1 MRNRRLL
8 FALFLCLAMVFG
20 SVAWA
25 TEIMPLWDSCAMCA
39 PDLYISGNTANQ
51 MFMRKIVPIKLRL
64 IFICKSE
71 IAEGIT
77 QHSKAGQIRPALEN
91 CVFQQPVQPAAAKAI
106 ALNVMWLLMAA
117 AARIILLFM
126 LTAIS
131 DFVKLGELSPFGGI
145 LRIGE

>member
-1 MRNRRLL
+1 
-8 FALFLCLAMVFG
+8 
-20 SVAWA
+20 
-25 TEIMPLWDSCAMCA
+25 
-39 PDLYISGNTANQ
+39 
-51 MFMRKIVPIKLRL
+51 MRKIVPIKLRL

-71 IAEGIT
+71 IAGGIT
-77 QHSKAGQIRPALEN
+77 QHSKAGQIRLALEN

-117 AARIILLFM
+117 AARIILPFM

-131 DFVKLGELSPFGGI
+131 DFVKLGELSPLGEI